1 MNKDT
6 DNFLQAEDTAVKLV
20 ETLKE
25 LHNEATSYKSATQEL
40 ETVRQHLIG
49 LIESTENIANVSY
62 EIINTLKQI
71 GTMEILNRL
80 EKLRLNLNQATDSIN
95 ENSQEIITL
104 IKDNIEPEILNR
116 IEELENK
123 TMEKLAEQDN
133 VIIHLK
139 KMLHNVI
146 VIFLLLGVIIV
157 ILILAK

>member
-25 LHNEATSYKSATQEL
+25 LHNEATSYQSATQEL

-116 IEELENK
+116 IEKLENK

>member
-1 MNKDT
+1 
-6 DNFLQAEDTAVKLV
+6 
-20 ETLKE
+20 
-25 LHNEATSYKSATQEL
+25 NEATSYQSATQEL

>member
-20 ETLKE
+20 ETLQE
-25 LHNEATSYKSATQEL
+25 LHNEATSYQSATQEL

>member
-25 LHNEATSYKSATQEL
+25 LHNEATSYQSATQEL